1 MHSNH
6 MQIHFIA
13 IGGSAMH
20 NLALA
25 LHKKGYNITGSDD
38 EIFEPSKSRLDA
50 AGLLP
55 PAFGWFP
62 DKIVTDLDAVVL
74 GMHAREDNPELLR
87 AKELGVKIYSYP
99 EYLYEQTKDKIRV
112 VVGGSHGKT
121 TTTAMIMHVLRQ
133 NNIAFDYMVGAQL
146 DGFDTMVQLQ
156 EDTKIAVFE
165 GDEYLTSPIDLR
177 PKFHLYF
184 PNIAVLTGVA
194 WDHINVFP
202 TWDIYVEQFREF
214 AGRIISG
221 GSLIYYEEDPE
232 LQKIA
237 QQQGSRIT
245 SISYNTPA
253 FHSESGIVVLDPE
266 QTKLKVFGKHNLQNM
281 EAARLA
287 CEALGLSSAQFYQ
300 AISSFPGAARRLQH
314 MGTKGNWTIYYD
326 FAHSPSKL
334 KATLTAVREQFPE
347 SPIVAVM
354 ELHTFSSLNKDFLS
368 EYHHSMDS
376 ADYPMV
382 YFNPQTV
389 EHKHLQMIDL
399 KTVKEAFGTEVSVF
413 NDNQKLIDT
422 IFAYASNPNLKIK
435 DSCILLIMTSGNFSG
450 VDIKSFCKDFFGEIF
465 GY

>member
-1 MHSNH
+1 MR
-6 MQIHFIA
+6 IHFIA

-25 LHKKGYNITGSDD
+25 LHQKGYTISGSDD
-38 EIFEPSKSRLDA
+38 EIFEPSRSRLAA
-50 AGLLP
+50 AGILP
-55 PAFGWFP
+55 DAFGWFP
-62 DKIVTDLDAVVL
+62 EKIDSNLDAVVL

-99 EYLYEQTKDKIRV
+99 EYLFEQTKNKIRV

-121 TTTAMIMHVLRQ
+121 TTTAMIMHVLRH

-146 DGFDTMVQLQ
+146 EGFNTMVQLR

-184 PNIAVLTGVA
+184 PDIAVLTGVA

-214 AGRIISG
+214 ARRIVPG
-221 GSLIYYEEDPE
+221 GTLIYYQGDPE

-237 QQQGSRIT
+237 LQEGSRIR
-245 SISYNTPA
+245 SIAYDTPA
-253 FHSESGIVVLDPE
+253 FHSESGTVVLDAE
-266 QTKLKVFGKHNLQNM
+266 QTRLKVFGKHNLQNM

-287 CEALGLSSAQFYQ
+287 CEALGLSSSLFYQ
-300 AISSFPGAARRLQH
+300 AISDFPGAARRLQH
-314 MGTKGNWTIYYD
+314 MGTEKNWTIYYD

-334 KATLTAVREQFPE
+334 KATLAAVREQFPK

-368 EYHHSMDS
+368 EYHHSMDP
-376 ADYPMV
+376 ADFPMV

-399 KTVKEAFGTEVSVF
+399 DTVKEAFGPEVKVF
-413 NDNQKLIDT
+413 NDNQKLTDA
-422 IFAYASNPNLKIK
+422 IFSYASDSTLKIK
-435 DSCILLIMTSGNFSG
+435 EPCILLIMTSGNFSG
-450 VDIKSFCKDFFGEIF
+450 IDIKSFCKDFFGKIF